1 MQNTLQIDHSFSR
14 YIASICLLQRPKA
27 FLGDILWCR
36 DGLSMGLSMI
46 SLLPTLSRTKVQSK
60 DCESC
65 ADVPTQKQ
73 CGMITLMCGTTVK
86 CVFANDCQMLQRK
99 CLFGETW
106 KKMDTVECKQTSPKC
121 VQFGLLS

>member
-14 YIASICLLQRPKA
+14 YIASIFLLERLKA

-36 DGLSMGLSMI
+36 AVC
-46 SLLPTLSRTKVQSK
+46 LLRVQSK

-73 CGMITLMCGTTVK
+73 CGMITLMCGKTVK

-121 VQFGLLS
+121 VQFGLLIM